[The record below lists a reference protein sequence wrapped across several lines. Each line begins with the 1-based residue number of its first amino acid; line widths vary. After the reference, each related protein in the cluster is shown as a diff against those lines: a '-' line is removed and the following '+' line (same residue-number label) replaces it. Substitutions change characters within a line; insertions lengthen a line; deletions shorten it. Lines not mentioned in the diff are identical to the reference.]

1 MIPAVADVVE
11 AMSSHRLCHP
21 ALGVEVALE
30 EISAGNGKRYGV
42 VIVTPAVYSSRRSD
56 ISPGSSDGRAQ
67 LEKAYHRALPQL
79 GYAPTHL
86 FNSAIYVSGSPM
98 FSAASRILLM

>member
-1 MIPAVADVVE
+1 MIPAVADVVG

-42 VIVTPAVYSSRRSD
+42 VVVDAC
-56 ISPGSSDGRAQ
+56 
-67 LEKAYHRALPQL
+67 RALFKEERYKPW
-79 GYAPTHL
+79 
-86 FNSAIYVSGSPM
+86 
-98 FSAASRILLM
+98 